1 MGERVVEMKGNGEG
15 AGGKK
20 DKLGKV
26 SIVELE
32 EMSSNQE
39 KKGMKI
45 EKENR
50 VLSQKKCRR

>member
-1 MGERVVEMKGNGEG
+1 MKGNGEG
-15 AGGKK
+15 AGEKK

-26 SIVELE
+26 SIGELE

-50 VLSQKKCRR
+50 VLSQKK